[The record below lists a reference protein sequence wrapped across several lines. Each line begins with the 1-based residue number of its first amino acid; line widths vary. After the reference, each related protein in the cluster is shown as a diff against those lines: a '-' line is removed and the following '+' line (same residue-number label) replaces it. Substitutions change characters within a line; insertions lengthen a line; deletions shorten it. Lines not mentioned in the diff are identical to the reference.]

1 MDEAAITEAY
11 VAPFNKELEILKAK
25 KVKVKLVK
33 TRAERGKAYHGLQLD
48 GVVDEN
54 AKLEQVLS
62 EGERRIISLSAF
74 LADVADKPHAT
85 TFIFDDPISS
95 LDQDYELAVAR
106 RLVDLAKDCKSV
118 VWGKS
123 VSVRVDL

>member
-1 MDEAAITEAY
+1 M
-11 VAPFNKELEILKAK
+11 
-25 KVKVKLVK
+25 KVKLVH
-33 TRAERGKAYHGLQLD
+33 TRAVRGKAYHVLQLD

-74 LADVADKPHAT
+74 LADVADKPHAS

-106 RLVDLAKDCKSV
+106 RLVDLAKSRQVLVIPHRLSLLVALDDAAGALGAAWKN
-118 VWGKS
+118 
-123 VSVRVDL
+123 